1 MKKILTLVLTAFLLF
16 GCSTTPTGGSSAKEK
31 IDVSTLNI
39 LDLNTTD
46 ADMSGYTL
54 LTDTKHVYKKITLEE
69 SIRLFEEKGS
79 GVIYYGYNSCPF
91 CQQAVPV
98 LNNAAREEGLDI
110 YYVDVMSDEGNSEE
124 AYNTLVDHIKDFL
137 IKEEGEPV
145 FYVPQ
150 VFVIKDG
157 EIVGDHLSLIES
169 YDISLGKDMDES
181 QRNEL
186 KKIYIDMMN
195 KLR

>member
-16 GCSTTPTGGSSAKEK
+16 GCSTTPTGGSSTKEK

-46 ADMSGYTL
+46 ADMSDYTQ
-54 LTDTKHVYKKITLEE
+54 LTDTKHVFKEISMEE
-69 SIRLFEEKGS
+69 SIRLFEEGGS
-79 GVIYYGYNSCPF
+79 GVLYYGYSHCPY
-91 CQQAVPV
+91 CQRAVPV

-110 YYVDVMSDEGNSEE
+110 YYVDVTAEENQNSAVSEKLIG
-124 AYNTLVDHIKDFL
+124 YIQDFL
-137 IKEEGEPV
+137 KKEEGEPI

-150 VFVIKDG
+150 VFVVKDG
-157 EIVGDHLSLIES
+157 EIVGDHLSLVDS
-169 YDISLGKDMDES
+169 YNINEQEDLNEE
-181 QRNEL
+181 QRKEL
-186 KKIYIDMMN
+186 KKIYIDMMD